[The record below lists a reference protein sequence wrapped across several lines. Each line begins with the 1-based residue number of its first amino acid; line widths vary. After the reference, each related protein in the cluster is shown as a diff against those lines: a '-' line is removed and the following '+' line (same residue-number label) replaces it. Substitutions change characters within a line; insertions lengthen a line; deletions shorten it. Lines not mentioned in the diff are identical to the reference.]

1 MARVIPEGAFEIK
14 KGLYWHTVDKVI
26 GGNTYT
32 FGYLY
37 SAEGYCFY
45 DLTQPENY
53 DEEGKLVAP
62 ENRVYSQYASVPVST
77 DLSVYVS
84 VDEKTYT
91 ETNTPIER
99 EEAEDDAGAD

>member
-1 MARVIPEGAFEIK
+1 MAREIPAGAVEIQT
-14 KGLYWHTVDKVI
+14 GLYWHTVDKVI
-26 GGNTYT
+26 GGVTYT

-53 DEEGKLVAP
+53 DEEGNLRPP
-62 ENRVYSQYASVPVST
+62 ENRIYAQYASVPVST

-84 VDEKTYT
+84 VPVEPGYEIVSAGTTT
-91 ETNTPIER
+91 ETM
-99 EEAEDDAGAD
+99 